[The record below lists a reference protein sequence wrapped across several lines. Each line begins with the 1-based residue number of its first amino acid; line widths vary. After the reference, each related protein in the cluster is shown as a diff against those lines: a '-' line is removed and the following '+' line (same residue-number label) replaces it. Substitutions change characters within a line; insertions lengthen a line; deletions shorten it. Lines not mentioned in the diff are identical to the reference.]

1 MPTNV
6 VYPMEE
12 TMQDRRPRLLW
23 ILSIVLFLL
32 TAGVLS
38 GITVA
43 TKADSNQGLD
53 IVTLSSRPDIV
64 SGGTVLV
71 RINGSRKMALSDVAV
86 FLNGQDVTSVFQPEA
101 GGHSL
106 LGLVGGLSVG
116 KNNLTA
122 KAIDKHDQ
130 PYLSARL
137 TLTNYPITG
146 PIFSGPHEE
155 PFYCMTQLFKLPA
168 STLTLGSPL
177 DSDCSITTRV
187 DYVYQTTGA
196 VFKPLPSLTSY
207 PADLAQ
213 TTTSQGKTVPYIVRV
228 ETGTINRGI
237 YETAVLH
244 DPTKEAAPTPFN
256 PPAAWNHRLV
266 YTLGGGCVGGWYIQ
280 GASLGNGGILED
292 LMLRQGYGIAAS
304 TLNVYGNNC
313 QDLLAAET
321 LAMTRSRFIE
331 NFGPVAFTIGYGCS
345 GGTEA
350 SHPIADEYP
359 GLLDGLVMGCSFPEL
374 TAAMVDNITD
384 ADLFENYIT
393 TRTSLTW
400 SDAQIEAATGY
411 PTVTTLTTIGAPN
424 AIRVKAQGGSC
435 NALIP
440 KSTQYDAKT
449 NPTGVRC
456 DIYDH
461 LVNVF
466 GRDPA
471 TGFAR
476 RALDTVGVQYGLEAL
491 NAGAITK
498 QQFIDLNQNIG
509 GYDNDGNYVTT
520 RTVGDPA
527 AIAAAYD
534 SGRITYTGLGLKH
547 TPLIDYRGYVDQP
560 QNGNEVHSRFHS
572 FSMRQ
577 RLVDVNGNFDNQVML
592 IEDGS
597 STTGNGLFS
606 DTSPVLSHALTQMD
620 EWLTTLSTYASRY
633 PNTWDIERAKPS
645 DLVDACFTNKGTVK
659 IAQLQVYQ
667 GNTTCNM
674 LYPAFSTPRMV
685 AGEPLENNVLKCQ
698 LMPIDRQSYK
708 VKFTSSEYAQ
718 LKAIFPQGVC
728 DYSEPGIGQRPTDG
742 VWQFYPFGP
751 EL

>member
-1 MPTNV
+1 MR
-6 VYPMEE
+6 YR
-12 TMQDRRPRLLW
+12 DLWFSLL
-23 ILSIVLFLL
+23 VLAS
-32 TAGVLS
+32 TVLGAIS
-38 GITVA
+38 VIA
-43 TKADSNQGLD
+43 KADLNHDLD
-53 IVTLSSRPDIV
+53 ITALSSRPDTV
-64 SGGTVLV
+64 SGGVVLI
-71 RINGSRKMALSDVAV
+71 RIGVPRQAAVSDVAV
-86 FLNGQDVTSVFQPEA
+86 FLNGQVVTSDFQP
-101 GGHSL
+101 GKNGHSL
-106 LGLVGGLSVG
+106 LGLVNGLNVG

-122 KAIDKHDQ
+122 RALDHHDK
-130 PYLSARL
+130 PYLSDHL

-168 STLTLGSPL
+168 STQTLGPAL
-177 DSDCSITTRV
+177 DANCSIATRV
-187 DYVYQTTGA
+187 DYVYRTTGG
-196 VFKPLPSLTSY
+196 VFKPLPSLAAY

-213 TTTSQGKTVPYIVRV
+213 TTTSEGKTVPYIVRV

-244 DPTKEAAPTPFN
+244 DPTTEAPPTPFN

-321 LAMTRSRFIE
+321 LAMTRARFIE

-350 SHPIADEYP
+350 AHPTADEYP
-359 GLLDGLVMGCSFPEL
+359 GLLDGLVMGCSFPEV
-374 TAAMVDNITD
+374 TAAMINNITD
-384 ADLFENYIT
+384 ADLFENYLTHGT
-393 TRTSLTW
+393 TLTW
-400 SDAQIEAATGY
+400 SDGQIEAATGY
-411 PTVTTLTTIGAPN
+411 PTVTTLTTIGPPD
-424 AIRVKAQGGSC
+424 AIRVKAQGGTC
-435 NALIP
+435 NKIIP
-440 KSTQYDAKT
+440 KSVQYDATT

-461 LVNVF
+461 MVNVF
-466 GRDPA
+466 GRDPV

-476 RALDTVGVQYGLEAL
+476 RPLDNTGVQYGLEAL
-491 NAGAITK
+491 NAGAISK
-498 QQFIDLNQNIG
+498 QQFLDLNENIG
-509 GYDNDGNYVTT
+509 GYDNDGNFVAT
-520 RTVGDPA
+520 RTLGNVK
-527 AIAAAYD
+527 AIDAAYD
-534 SGRITYTGLGLKH
+534 SGRITYGGLGLRH
-547 TPLIDYRGYVDQP
+547 TPIIDYRGYVDQP

-577 RLVDVNGNFDNQVML
+577 RLMDANGNFDNQVML

-620 EWLTTLSTYASRY
+620 EWLTKLSTSRSRFSE
-633 PNTWDIERAKPS
+633 TSDIEHAKPS

-659 IAQLQVYQ
+659 IAQLQVYR
-667 GNTTCNM
+667 GDTTCNQ

-685 AGEPLENNVLKCQ
+685 AGEPLENNVLKCR
-698 LMPIDRQSYK
+698 LMPIDLRDYK
-708 VKFTSSEYAQ
+708 VAFTASEAAQ
-718 LKAIFPQGVC
+718 LKAIFPHGVC
-728 DYSEPGIGQRPTDG
+728 DYSEPGIGQKPTDG
-742 VWQFYPFGP
+742 TWQFF
-751 EL
+751 

>member
-1 MPTNV
+1 MKHH
-6 VYPMEE
+6 
-12 TMQDRRPRLLW
+12 RSRPSQ
-23 ILSIVLFLL
+23 ILRNISLVL
-32 TAGVLS
+32 AVGVLAWMPV
-38 GITVA
+38 IA
-43 TKADSNQGLD
+43 KAWSNNDLA

-71 RINGSRKMALSDVAV
+71 RISGSGKVALNDVAV
-86 FLNGQDVTSVFQPEA
+86 FLNGQAVTSSFQPEA
-101 GGHSL
+101 GGRSL
-106 LGLVGGLSVG
+106 LGLVSGLNLG

-122 KAIDKHDQ
+122 KAIDKHNQ

-168 STLTLGSPL
+168 STQTLGTAL
-177 DSDCSITTRV
+177 DADCSIATRV
-187 DYVYQTTGA
+187 DYVYKNTGGTFA
-196 VFKPLPSLTSY
+196 PLPSLTSY
-207 PADLAQ
+207 PADLAT

-237 YETAVLH
+237 YETAILH

-280 GASLGNGGILED
+280 GASIGNGGILED

-304 TLNVYGNNC
+304 SLNVYGNSC

-321 LAMTRSRFIE
+321 LAMTKSRFIE

-350 SHPIADEYP
+350 SYPTADEYP

-374 TAAMVDNITD
+374 TAAMVNNITD
-384 ADLFENYIT
+384 ADLFEHYLT
-393 TRTSLTW
+393 TGTSLAW
-400 SDAQIEAATGY
+400 SNAQILAATGY

-424 AIRVKAQGGSC
+424 AIRVKAQGGTC
-435 NALIP
+435 NAIIP
-440 KSTQYDAKT
+440 KSTQYDATT

-456 DIYDH
+456 DVYDH

-466 GRDPA
+466 GRDPK

-476 RALDTVGVQYGLEAL
+476 RTLDNVGVEYGLEAL
-491 NAGAITK
+491 NAGAISK
-498 QQFIDLNQNIG
+498 QQFLDLNQNIG
-509 GYDNDGNYVTT
+509 GYDNDGNYVAT
-520 RTVGDPA
+520 RTVGDEK
-527 AIAAAYD
+527 AIDAAYD
-534 SGRITYTGLGLKH
+534 SGRITYTGLGLRH
-547 TPLIDYRGYVDQP
+547 TPIIDYRGYVDQP
-560 QNGNEVHSRFHS
+560 ENGNETHSRFHS

-592 IEDGS
+592 IENGS
-597 STTGNGLFS
+597 SPPTGNGLFS
-606 DTSPVLSHALTQMD
+606 DTSPVLTHALTQMD
-620 EWLTTLSTYASRY
+620 EWLTTLALSGASN
-633 PNTWDIERAKPS
+633 PTSWDIQRAKPS
-645 DLVDACFTNKGTVK
+645 DLVDACFTNQGTVK

-667 GNTTCNM
+667 GNTTCNA

-698 LMPIDRQSYK
+698 LMPVDRQSYK
-708 VKFTSSEYAQ
+708 VKFTASEIAQ

-728 DYSEPGIGQRPTDG
+728 DYSEPGIGQKPTDG
-742 VWQFYPFGP
+742 VWQFYPFGQD
-751 EL
+751 L